1 MQVGDLVKVKGLQP
15 EYPHVGLVVE
25 ITEYPPCMY
34 NADGQVFMKPSANI
48 LVLWA
53 DHTDPVPE
61 IYTDLE
67 VISESR

>member
-1 MQVGDLVKVKGLQP
+1 MKVGDLVKIKGLQP
-15 EYPHVGLVVE
+15 EYPHVGLIVE

-48 LVLWA
+48 LVLWSGNSQP
-53 DHTDPVPE
+53 DPE
-61 IYTDLE
+61 ICTDLE